1 MDGCRLFCLFAKN
14 WSHGILGLLQHNRGN
29 SGHRISSAPGLF
41 MTAEQTFSALFDH
54 LVGGHKQGLW
64 HNEAEYLRGLEIDHQ
79 FELGWL
85 LDRQVRRAGSV

>member
-1 MDGCRLFCLFAKN
+1 MAPDEEFGLR
-14 WSHGILGLLQHNRGN
+14 HLGGGMLR
-29 SGHRISSAPGLF
+29 RPMSAFEVRADMGTTLADVCNDP
-41 MTAEQTFSALFDH
+41 EQTFSALFDH